1 MPGWA
6 CNNTNRTIKQMKLSQ
21 HKIHLMRSIKTWW
34 RNAILIMVFM
44 RKQGNGCR
52 SAVMGLPWLWGCNK
66 VTSRT
71 VMGFHAVLGI
81 NKATNVAK
89 FQSGVHVKKKKNKAT
104 VVALQWCVYP
114 HFELTRRPCR
124 NKQGDRVAIYKAT
137 VSRSSGRMNFNWH
150 IVYNHKQFY
159 KDEAG
164 LHASFTKRG
173 GN

>member
-1 MPGWA
+1 MLGPLLSICLLYISVAPGLEANVKYRCKLVVGTVQGMVPCLYTRDISSYKWLKPGAAWIFILVSMPGWA

-21 HKIHLMRSIKTWW
+21 HKIHLMRSIETWW

-89 FQSGVHVKKKKNKAT
+89 FQTLSTGVCLNLLLYAK
-104 VVALQWCVYP
+104 
-114 HFELTRRPCR
+114 F
-124 NKQGDRVAIYKAT
+124 I
-137 VSRSSGRMNFNWH
+137 
-150 IVYNHKQFY
+150 I
-159 KDEAG
+159 
-164 LHASFTKRG
+164 
-173 GN
+173 